1 MGSHT
6 RIIIGFAIISED
18 GMLADAQGWLPD
30 SLKIEADQRF
40 FQQGLDGVDVVVH
53 GRNSH
58 ERQPNSH
65 LRRRLIVTR
74 KVPALERD
82 VAEQKAW
89 LWNPAGASLEEAL
102 SALGIRDARLGVLG
116 GTEVFAMFLG
126 HYDHFHL
133 SRAHGVRLPG
143 GRPIFPQVP
152 AQSPEQILASHGM
165 ERGPLVFADKELEI
179 VTWRAPK
186 SECGARIFV
195 T

>member
-1 MGSHT
+1 MGSHI

-18 GMLADAQGWLPD
+18 GMLADAQGRLPD
-30 SLKIEADQRF
+30 SLKIEPDQRF

-65 LRRRLIVTR
+65 LRRRLIVAR

-89 LWNPAGASLEEAL
+89 LWNPAGASLEAAL

-116 GTEVFAMFLG
+116 GTEVF
-126 HYDHFHL
+126 
-133 SRAHGVRLPG
+133 
-143 GRPIFPQVP
+143 
-152 AQSPEQILASHGM
+152 
-165 ERGPLVFADKELEI
+165 
-179 VTWRAPK
+179 
-186 SECGARIFV
+186 
-195 T
+195 